1 MSVRV
6 SREEKLERLRE
17 IRETVNEFPIIPVF
31 KDEAELRWSL
41 DQGNVDFIANLRYW
55 TGHPGEFRGIFP
67 RLRIS
72 PIKPWCYATAGY
84 SIRAMSYDEALDS
97 INKVVEDESG
107 RHEFI
112 YFRVAGPW
120 LPWPQKSYVDE
131 AMEEYKELE
140 YELSRPDEYV
150 RSDLHDR

>member
-1 MSVRV
+1 MSIWV
-6 SREEKLERLRE
+6 SREEQLERLRE
-17 IRETVNEFPIIPVF
+17 IRETIDEFPIIPVF
-31 KDEAELRWSL
+31 KDEAEIRWSL
-41 DQGNVDFIANLRYW
+41 EQGNIDFIANLRYW
-55 TGHPGEFRGIFP
+55 AGHPGEFRGLFP
-67 RLRIS
+67 RLRVS
-72 PIKPWCYATAGY
+72 QIKPWCNATAGY
-84 SIRAMSYDEALDS
+84 SVRAMSFDETLDI
-97 INKVVEDESG
+97 INKIVEDERG

-150 RSDLHDR
+150 RRDLHDH